1 MADGAGG
8 PSRPRH
14 GRGAELTRLL
24 FDTTFLIDA
33 ERAGNQLDQAIDD
46 GDDVAVAAIT
56 VAELKVGVE
65 LSRGKAQVCR
75 QAYLDDILATIPVV
89 DYNVDVSESH
99 AQLLVAVRKQG
110 RPRGAHDLMI
120 AATAS
125 ASGRTVLTADRTA
138 FTDLP
143 GVSFRL
149 HR

>member
-1 MADGAGG
+1 MASRAGG
-8 PSRPRH
+8 GPRSRL
-14 GRGAELTRLL
+14 GRGAALTRLL
-24 FDTTFLIDA
+24 FDTTFLIDT
-33 ERAGNQLDQAIDD
+33 ERAGNQLERAIDD
-46 GDDVAVAAIT
+46 DDDAAVAAIT
-56 VAELKVGVE
+56 VTELKVGVE
-65 LSRGKAQVCR
+65 LSRGRAKIRR
-75 QAYLDDILATIPVV
+75 QAYLDDILATIPVI

-99 AQLLVAVRKQG
+99 AQLLVVVRQQG

-143 GVSFRL
+143 GISFRL